1 MCFPFSRDQIDH
13 RYFAPEYALIN
24 SEQRQHLTTAV
35 DIYAFGV
42 LALVMASAIQWP
54 TAAGDSAS
62 LGSQQRSLD
71 EGFFENHNQQVQQ
84 QQQQQSNEPSES
96 KLEASLGNDLQ
107 AAIDKL
113 GNRIF
118 LFFFKK

>member
-71 EGFFENHNQQVQQ
+71 EGFFENHNQQMQ

-118 LFFFKK
+118 FIKK